1 MLILK
6 TPNQP
11 DWLLL
16 NWIDDLAPRFD
27 ATDVFDFLT
36 PLCYF
41 QSRLVM
47 ASTVDS
53 ITPALPRVQTNL
65 CGEFTTVPW
74 QVWAVFGAVI
84 SVVIGGYWDISWH
97 MSIGRDTFW
106 TPAHMLIQL
115 CGILAGFTSA
125 YLIFSCTLG
134 RDPALAL
141 ASVRVWGFRG
151 PLGAF
156 IATWGSAAMLTSAP
170 FDNWWHNAYGL
181 DVKIFS
187 PPHVVLDGGVLAIQI
202 GALVLIASTRNQAT
216 GALRRKLDWLLLLLG
231 GMITML
237 ALTVVWESTYR
248 VLMHTAQCY
257 RAVAIVIPVVFT
269 AFARISENR
278 WARTIV
284 AGVYTAYA
292 MVMLWIFPLFPATP
306 KLGPVYQRITHM
318 IPMEFP
324 LLVIAP
330 ALLLDLFEPRSD
342 GWKEWRKAAAFGV
355 IFLAAFFAVQW
366 PFATFLISPASA
378 NWFLGTKYFAY
389 FATPSGYDI
398 RHLFVPIDYAAFG
411 FWLIIGE
418 AVFLAILSS
427 RLGAAAGDWVRGIQR

>member
-1 MLILK
+1 MLS
-6 TPNQP
+6 
-11 DWLLL
+11 
-16 NWIDDLAPRFD
+16 
-27 ATDVFDFLT
+27 ATNFDFCVRCATFDLST
-36 PLCYF
+36 D
-41 QSRLVM
+41 M
-47 ASTVDS
+47 ASTLESVAR
-53 ITPALPRVQTNL
+53 TLPQAGPAPGDLAAI
-65 CGEFTTVPW
+65 PW
-74 QVWAVFGAVI
+74 YVWSLFGAVV

-106 TPAHMLIQL
+106 TPAHMLIQF

-134 RDPALAL
+134 RNPELAL
-141 ASVRVWGFRG
+141 ASVSVWRFRG

-156 IATWGSAAMLTSAP
+156 IAAWGGATMLTSAP

-187 PPHVVLDGGVLAIQI
+187 PPHVVLDGGVLAIQF
-202 GALVLIASTRNQAT
+202 GALVLIASTRNRAS
-216 GALRRKLDWLLLLLG
+216 GAARRKLDWMLLLLG

-269 AFARISENR
+269 AFAGISENR

-318 IPMEFP
+318 VPMEFP
-324 LLVIAP
+324 LLVIVP
-330 ALLLDLFEPRSD
+330 ALLLDVLEPRTV
-342 GWKEWRKAAAFGV
+342 GWKKWRKAAIFGV
-355 IFLAAFFAVQW
+355 IFLAAFLAVQW
-366 PFATFLISPASA
+366 RFATFLVSRASA
-378 NWFLGTKYFAY
+378 NWFFGTKYFAY
-389 FATPSGYDI
+389 FATPNGYDI

-411 FWLIIGE
+411 FWMIMVE
-418 AVFLAILSS
+418 AVLLAILSS
-427 RLGAAAGDWVRGIQR
+427 RLGAAAGEWVRGIRR

>member
-1 MLILK
+1 
-6 TPNQP
+6 
-11 DWLLL
+11 
-16 NWIDDLAPRFD
+16 
-27 ATDVFDFLT
+27 
-36 PLCYF
+36 
-41 QSRLVM
+41 M
-47 ASTVDS
+47 ASTLESVARTS
-53 ITPALPRVQTNL
+53 PQVVARAP
-65 CGEFTTVPW
+65 GELTAVPW
-74 QVWAVFGAVI
+74 YVWSLFGAVV

-115 CGILAGFTSA
+115 CGILAGLTSG
-125 YLIFSCTLG
+125 YLILSCTSG
-134 RDPALAL
+134 RDPEL
-141 ASVRVWGFRG
+141 ASASVSVWRFRG

-156 IATWGSAAMLTSAP
+156 VAAWGGATMLTSAP

-202 GALVLIASTRNQAT
+202 GALVLIASTRNRAS
-216 GALRRKLDWLLLLLG
+216 GAVRRKLDWMLLLLG

-257 RAVAIVIPVVFT
+257 RAVAIVIPVVFA

-278 WARTIV
+278 WARTMV

-318 IPMEFP
+318 VPMEFP
-324 LLVIAP
+324 LLVIVP
-330 ALLLDLFEPRSD
+330 ALLLDLLEPRLAA
-342 GWKEWRKAAAFGV
+342 WKKWPQAAGSGV
-355 IFLAAFFAVQW
+355 IFLAAFLSVQW
-366 PFATFLISPASA
+366 PLATFLVSRASA
-378 NWFLGTKYFAY
+378 NWFFGSKYFAY
-389 FATPSGYDI
+389 FATPNGYDI
-398 RHLFVPIDYAAFG
+398 RHLFVPVDYAAFG
-411 FWLIIGE
+411 FWMIMAE
-418 AVFLAILSS
+418 AVLLAILSS
-427 RLGAAAGDWVRGIQR
+427 RLGAAAGEWVRAIRR

>member
-1 MLILK
+1 
-6 TPNQP
+6 
-11 DWLLL
+11 
-16 NWIDDLAPRFD
+16 
-27 ATDVFDFLT
+27 
-36 PLCYF
+36 
-41 QSRLVM
+41 M
-47 ASTVDS
+47 ASTLESVARS
-53 ITPALPRVQTNL
+53 SPQAAARAP
-65 CGEFTTVPW
+65 GELAAVPW
-74 QVWAVFGAVI
+74 YVSALFGAVV

-115 CGILAGFTSA
+115 CGILAGITSG
-125 YLIFSCTLG
+125 YLILSCTSG
-134 RDPALAL
+134 HNPGL
-141 ASVRVWGFRG
+141 ASASVSVWKFRG

-156 IATWGSAAMLTSAP
+156 IAAWGGATMLTSAP

-202 GALVLIASTRNQAT
+202 GALVLIASTRNRAS
-216 GALRRKLDWLLLLLG
+216 GVVRRKLDWMLLLLG

-318 IPMEFP
+318 VPMEFP
-324 LLVIAP
+324 LLVIVP
-330 ALLLDLFEPRSD
+330 ALLLDVLEPGTV
-342 GWKEWRKAAAFGV
+342 GWKKWRKATIFGV
-355 IFLAAFFAVQW
+355 IFLAAFLAVQW
-366 PFATFLISPASA
+366 RFATFLVSRASA
-378 NWFLGTKYFAY
+378 NWFFGTKYFAY
-389 FATPSGYDI
+389 FATPNGYDI

-411 FWLIIGE
+411 FWMIMAE
-418 AVFLAILSS
+418 AVLLAILSS
-427 RLGAAAGDWVRGIQR
+427 RLGAAAGEWVRGIRR

>member
-1 MLILK
+1 M
-6 TPNQP
+6 
-11 DWLLL
+11 
-16 NWIDDLAPRFD
+16 FS
-27 ATDVFDFLT
+27 ATNFDFCVRRATFDLGT
-36 PLCYF
+36 G
-41 QSRLVM
+41 M
-47 ASTVDS
+47 ASTLESVARTS
-53 ITPALPRVQTNL
+53 PQAGPEPGGLAAI
-65 CGEFTTVPW
+65 PW
-74 QVWAVFGAVI
+74 YVWSLFGAVV

-106 TPAHMLIQL
+106 TPAHMLIQF

-134 RDPALAL
+134 RNPELAL
-141 ASVRVWGFRG
+141 SSVSVWRFRG

-156 IATWGSAAMLTSAP
+156 IAAWGGATMLTSAP

-187 PPHVVLDGGVLAIQI
+187 PPHVVLDGGVLAIQFA
-202 GALVLIASTRNQAT
+202 ALVLIASTRNRAS
-216 GALRRKLDWLLLLLG
+216 GVLRRKLDWMLLLLG

-278 WARTIV
+278 WARTVV

-292 MVMLWIFPLFPATP
+292 MVMLWVFPLFPATP

-318 IPMEFP
+318 VPMEFP
-324 LLVIAP
+324 LLVIVP
-330 ALLLDLFEPRSD
+330 ALLLDVLEPRTI
-342 GWKEWRKAAAFGV
+342 GWKKWRKATIFGV
-355 IFLAAFFAVQW
+355 IFLAAFLAVQW
-366 PFATFLISPASA
+366 RFATFLVSRASA
-378 NWFLGTKYFAY
+378 NWFFGTKYFAY
-389 FATPSGYDI
+389 FATPNGYDI

-411 FWLIIGE
+411 FWMIMAE
-418 AVFLAILSS
+418 AVLLAILSS
-427 RLGAAAGDWVRGIQR
+427 RLGAAAGEWVRGIRR